1 MVTDINDKIKF
12 TYLIIGVL
20 KQNSATNSLLLKNK
34 RKLYRPDIVPK
45 MFTEIFESHAKVRQR

>member
-1 MVTDINDKIKF
+1 MVTDINDQIKF

-34 RKLYRPDIVPK
+34 RKQYRPDIVPK
-45 MFTEIFESHAKVRQR
+45 MLTEIF